1 MRDRGPGPAPRDRA
15 RPSEERSLIPV
26 EPRFV
31 GSFPSADVPLD
42 PPLPEIALLGRSN
55 VGKSSLLN
63 MLAGRRIARVSHTPG
78 KTRALNAYH
87 MGDFYFLDLPGYG
100 SADHDERAHAR
111 RDRGAAG
118 GGGGA
123 GTEGMMERWT
133 VRTWVLTS
141 VAILGTAVLSIVPS
155 FQRAASAQ
163 DTLPVGYGTLK
174 RDDIV
179 VRFATDQLEI
189 QVLPLAEQVIRLLAP
204 DTYRSLARLLKTNGR
219 DLADAAQRAGVDRP
233 TLVMV
238 TFFGLLPQARFS
250 PEDVNITS
258 RGRLFRPIGIVPLSP
273 RWSSYQL
280 DAHEQAVAIYLFE
293 EGISFHEGL
302 TVSYQ
307 GLGND
312 AWTGVLPTLDRERA
326 RVMARAS
333 LQPRP

>member
-1 MRDRGPGPAPRDRA
+1 ML
-15 RPSEERSLIPV
+15 RPY
-26 EPRFV
+26 FV
-31 GSFPSADVPLD
+31 GWFPSADIPLD

-63 MLAGRRIARVSHTPG
+63 ALAGQRLAKVSRTPG
-78 KTRALNAYH
+78 KTRALTVYH
-87 MGDFYFLDLPGYG
+87 MGAYYFLDLPGYG
-100 SADHDERAHAR
+100 YAKAGQAQRREFGTLIAR
-111 RDRGAAG
+111 TLDRVRLAGVLWMLGAA
-118 GGGGA
+118 
-123 GTEGMMERWT
+123 
-133 VRTWVLTS
+133 L
-141 VAILGTAVLSIVPS
+141 LSSLPTL
-155 FQRAASAQ
+155 QRSASAQ

-179 VRFATDQLEI
+179 VRFATDQVEI

-204 DTYRSLARLLKTNGR
+204 DTYRSLAQLLKTKGR
-219 DLADAAQRAGVDRP
+219 AVADAAQRAGVDRP

-250 PEDVNITS
+250 PEDVNVTS
-258 RGRLFRPIGIVPLSP
+258 RGRLFRPVGIVPLSP

-280 DAHEQAVAIYLFE
+280 DAPEQAVAIYLFE
-293 EGISFHEGL
+293 EGISFHEGM

-307 GLGND
+307 GLSND
-312 AWTGVLPTLDRERA
+312 SWTGVLPTLDRERA

>member
-1 MRDRGPGPAPRDRA
+1 
-15 RPSEERSLIPV
+15 
-26 EPRFV
+26 
-31 GSFPSADVPLD
+31 
-42 PPLPEIALLGRSN
+42 
-55 VGKSSLLN
+55 
-63 MLAGRRIARVSHTPG
+63 
-78 KTRALNAYH
+78 
-87 MGDFYFLDLPGYG
+87 
-100 SADHDERAHAR
+100 
-111 RDRGAAG
+111 
-118 GGGGA
+118 
-123 GTEGMMERWT
+123 MERWT
-133 VRTWVLTS
+133 GRTCVLTS

-155 FQRAASAQ
+155 FQRSASAQ

-204 DTYRSLARLLKTNGR
+204 DTYRSLAQLLKTKGR

-233 TLVMV
+233 ALVMV

-258 RGRLFRPIGIVPLSP
+258 RGRLFRPVGIVPLSP

-293 EGISFHEGL
+293 EGISFHEGM

-307 GLGND
+307 GLSND
-312 AWTGVLPTLDRERA
+312 SWTGVLPTLDRERA